1 MRPLAAFLLFFL
13 FACSTSPADVAPD
26 PIPTVASMTL
36 DEKIG
41 QLVVVGADG
50 TFMNEQSP
58 GFQKLLRLVRERHVS
73 GVIWYSS
80 GVMELAW
87 MSHRLQEAAEI
98 PLLIVAD
105 LEAGIGMRFPDAT
118 HFPWAMAVAATGDLA
133 LAEAA
138 AGATAEQALLVG
150 INQIYAPVADVNNNP
165 DNPVINVRSFGEDPR
180 SVASFVAA
188 TIRGIQSRGALATAK
203 HFPGHGDTT
212 TDSHRSLAV
221 LEASRERIESL
232 ELSPFRAAIESGV
245 AAIMSAH
252 LSVPSLD
259 PTPAPVR
266 GVPQKNN
273 PYHVDEAEVTRS
285 GTWPASLSRP
295 IIEGILRGELGYR
308 GLIVADALDMG
319 GIGHHFET
327 GEAAVRA
334 IEAGND
340 QILKPADPDRAID
353 ALKTAVIEGRLS
365 EARIDASVERIL
377 AAKRRVKVV
386 RYDPAAIFRSFDSPE
401 YRKLGAEIAAR
412 ALTLVREKKGTLPLQ
427 RDARLVHLVVGDFQE
442 ARSPITAFSSAL
454 SALLATPPDHFAI
467 DRRTPGSEIPA
478 ILESI
483 AAADQVL
490 VSFTVRARSGEGR
503 VSVPPVA
510 LELFERIAALEN
522 APPLIAVS
530 FGTPYLLRDV
540 PSLDTFI
547 AAYGPQP
554 LMQRAAA
561 RALFGE
567 AAITGRL
574 PVTIPGVAARG
585 FAIIKPALPGFAAD
599 SQPVPP
605 KP

>member
-1 MRPLAAFLLFFL
+1 MRPLAAFFLFFL
-13 FACSTSPADVAPD
+13 LACSSSPADVNPD
-26 PIPTVASMTL
+26 PIPAVASMTL

-50 TFMNEQSP
+50 MFMNEQSP
-58 GFQKLLRLVRERHVS
+58 GFQRLLRLVRERHVS

-87 MSHRLQEAAEI
+87 MSNRLQEAAEI

-118 HFPWAMAVAATGDLA
+118 FFPWAMAVAATGDLA

-138 AGATAEQALLVG
+138 ASATAEQALLVG

-165 DNPVINVRSFGEDPR
+165 DNPVINVRSFGEDPE
-180 SVASFVAA
+180 SVADFVAA
-188 TIRGIQSRGALATAK
+188 TIRGIQSQGALATAK

-232 ELSPFRAAIESGV
+232 ELIPFRAAIESGV
-245 AAIMSAH
+245 AAIMPAH

-340 QILKPADPDRAID
+340 QVLKPADPDRAID

-377 AAKRRVKVV
+377 AAKRRIKAVP
-386 RYDPAAIFRSFDSPE
+386 YDPAAIFRSFDSPE
-401 YRKLGAEIAAR
+401 YRQLGAEIASK
-412 ALTLVREKKGTLPLQ
+412 ALTLVREKEGTLPLR
-427 RDARLVHLVVGDFQE
+427 RDARLVHLLVGDFQE

-454 SALLATPPDHFAI
+454 SSLLATPPVHFAI
-467 DRRTPGSEIPA
+467 DRRTPESEIPA

-483 AAADQVL
+483 AAADRVL

-510 LELFERIAALEN
+510 LQLFEKIASLEKV
-522 APPLIAVS
+522 PPLIGVS

-567 AAITGRL
+567 TAMTGRL
-574 PVTIPGVAARG
+574 PVTIPGVVARG
-585 FAIIKPALPGFAAD
+585 FGIMKPAIPR
-599 SQPVPP
+599 SSTTP
-605 KP
+605 